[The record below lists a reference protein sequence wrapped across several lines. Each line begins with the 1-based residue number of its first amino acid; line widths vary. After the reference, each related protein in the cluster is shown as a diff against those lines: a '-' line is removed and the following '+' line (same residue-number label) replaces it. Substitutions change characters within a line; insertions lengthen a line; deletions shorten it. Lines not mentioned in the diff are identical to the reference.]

1 MSIARV
7 ATLLTLSGISL
18 LAEAGEAGGAATS
31 GWFWLALFSTLA
43 TVAAAGLALAM
54 RRRATDMSQLRDEA
68 RVEAERIRKT
78 IEGTNAVS
86 WEFDP
91 ASGLCTHVS
100 RQAELLLGFPL
111 SAWSQPGFW
120 RENLHPE
127 DRSFVVEFFR
137 AQTEL
142 GFDHELEY
150 RMLHADGQTVFVRDM
165 RTVHRKRDGTIDRI
179 SSLLI
184 NLSVHKATEAALEDS
199 EARFRSTFEQ
209 AAVGMAM
216 CSLAGRFTRVNRR
229 FSEITGYSEA
239 DLLQSEVRE
248 VADADEVGRFDAQL
262 ALLADGEREVVTHEM
277 RIRRR
282 DGLSVWVAVSVSVV
296 RALSRE
302 PSQYMVVI
310 EDISGRKQAE
320 AVLRESEA
328 RLRTI
333 VATLDEGIVMRSAA
347 GDVVFANDAVAA
359 IYGMT
364 PAQFASFRLESGQVT
379 YVYADGSTRSPESLP
394 PMQALKLRESV
405 TDMIAFR
412 LADGSVR
419 SLSVNSTPLL
429 REEDGSAYAVVSTV
443 TDMTD
448 RQRAEAELRLAASV
462 FDNSVEAIVVADAE
476 RHILRANRAFALVTG
491 FDTQEVVGRDLP
503 DVTGSRHETG
513 FFEGVWRT
521 IEREGFWQGEVWNTR
536 KNGKAFPEWLSVSAV
551 RDAEKR
557 ISHYVA
563 VFADITERKA
573 NEARI
578 AYLAHHDPLTGL
590 PNRALMQDRLQQS
603 LARAHRERRM
613 VGLLFLDLD
622 RFKMVNDSLGHQAGD
637 RLLQQVAERVR
648 TCVRDSDTICRQ
660 GGDEFIIVLN
670 DIQSTRAPARVAEK
684 ILNALTEPFDV
695 DTHRIGTSFSIGIA
709 VYPNDGRDAESLMK
723 NADTAM
729 YHAKESGRNTFRFF
743 TEAMNANAL
752 ERLQL
757 ENALRQAVERNELTL
772 YYQPQVSLR
781 DGTVVG
787 AEALLRWQ
795 HPQRGFVSPAR
806 FIPIAEESGLI
817 VPLGRWV
824 LREACRQARAWERQG
839 LPPIMMA
846 VNISPLQF
854 RRDNIVEMVR
864 QVLTETGHEPDRV
877 ELELTESLLMENAG
891 EVLTTIQQL
900 KSIGVR
906 LSIDD
911 FGTGYSSLSYLK
923 RFAVDRLKI
932 DQSFVRD
939 VPHDS
944 DDAAIVRAIIQLGEA
959 LKLDVI
965 AEGAETIAQVEFLRR
980 EGCAE
985 AQGYYWC
992 PPVPPGV
999 FESMLHRGTITP
1011 EADQPLLAAGSGL
1024 FAAAVAERS

>member
-1 MSIARV
+1 MYAVRRIPPALGFLTAAAPAFAGDTGHGAVWLWFSVIA
-7 ATLLTLSGISL
+7 SL
-18 LAEAGEAGGAATS
+18 AAA
-31 GWFWLALFSTLA
+31 LAL
-43 TVAAAGLALAM
+43 VAAIEA
-54 RRRATDMSQLRDEA
+54 RRRTAALKVLRDEA
-68 RVEAERIRKT
+68 RAEAERFRKT
-78 IEGTNAVS
+78 IEGTNAVA

-91 ASGLCTHVS
+91 ATGLCSYVS
-100 RQAELLLGFPL
+100 PQAELLLGFPL
-111 SAWSQPGFW
+111 NAWAQPGFW
-120 RENLHPE
+120 RENIHPD
-127 DRSFVVEFFR
+127 DRSFVIEFFR

-142 GFDHELEY
+142 GYDHELEY

-165 RTVHRKRDGTIDRI
+165 RTVHRKPDGGIDRI

-209 AAVGMAM
+209 AAVGIAM
-216 CSLAGRFTRVNRR
+216 CSLAGRYSRVNRR
-229 FSEITGYSEA
+229 FTEISGYSEA
-239 DLLQSEVRE
+239 DLLQMDFRE
-248 VADADEVGRFDAQL
+248 LLHPDDAPRVDAQL
-262 ALLADGEREVVTHEM
+262 VTLAGSEREVIALEI

-282 DGLSVWVAVSVSVV
+282 DGGLVWVAMTVSVV
-296 RALSRE
+296 RALSRD

-310 EDISGRKQAE
+310 EDISGRKQTE

-328 RLRTI
+328 RMRTI
-333 VATLDEGIVMRSAA
+333 VSSIDEGIVMRDAA
-347 GDVVFANDAVAA
+347 GDVVVCNDAVAQ
-359 IYGMT
+359 IYDIA
-364 PAQFASFRLESGQVT
+364 PDQIAKFRLDSGLIDFVF
-379 YVYADGSTRSPESLP
+379 ADGSARAPETLP
-394 PMQALKLRESV
+394 PMRALATGTPV
-405 TDMIAFR
+405 ADMVAFR
-412 LADGSVR
+412 AHDGEIRTLWVKS
-419 SLSVNSTPLL
+419 SPLQ
-429 REEDGSAYAVVSTV
+429 RDEDPFPHAVVTTI
-443 TDMTD
+443 TDMT
-448 RQRAEAELRLAASV
+448 QRLQAEAELRLAASV
-462 FDNSVEAIVVADAE
+462 FENSVEAIVVAGAD
-476 RHILRANRAFALVTG
+476 RNIVRANPAFSTVTG
-491 FDTQEVVGRDLP
+491 FDVREVIGLGLP

-513 FFEGVWRT
+513 FFEGVWRC
-521 IEREGFWQGEVWNTR
+521 IERDGFWQGEVWNTR
-536 KNGKAFPEWLSVSAV
+536 KNGKAFPAWLSISSV
-551 RDAEKR
+551 RDHDGQ

-563 VFADITERKA
+563 VFSDITERKA

-590 PNRALMQDRLQQS
+590 PNRALMQDRLSQS
-603 LARAHRERRM
+603 LARAHRERTM

-622 RFKMVNDSLGHQAGD
+622 RFKMINDSLGHHAGD

-670 DIQSTRAPARVAEK
+670 DMPNTRAPARVAEK
-684 ILNALTEPFDV
+684 ILGSLAEPFDV

-709 VYPNDGRDAESLMK
+709 VYPNDGRDPESLMK

-757 ENALRQAVERNELTL
+757 ESALRQALERNELTL
-772 YYQPQVSLR
+772 YYQPQVSLK
-781 DGTVVG
+781 DGMVVG

-795 HPQRGFVSPAR
+795 HPQRGFISPAR

-817 VPLGRWV
+817 VPIGRWV
-824 LREACRQARAWERQG
+824 LREACRQARAWEKQG

-846 VNISPLQF
+846 VNMSALQF
-854 RRDNIVEMVR
+854 RRDNVVAMVR
-864 QVLTETGHEPDRV
+864 EVLEETGHEPDRV

-891 EVLTTIQQL
+891 EVLSTIQQL
-900 KSIGVR
+900 KGLGVR

-939 VPHDS
+939 VPVDS

-980 EGCAE
+980 EGCTE

-999 FESMLHRGTITP
+999 FESMLHRGIITP
-1011 EADQPLLAAGSGL
+1011 EADRAMLS
-1024 FAAAVAERS
+1024 FS

>member
-1 MSIARV
+1 MHAVRHIPFAFGFLTAAAPAFASDAGSGAAVWIWISVLASLTAAIASVAAMEARRRSIA
-7 ATLLTLSGISL
+7 LK
-18 LAEAGEAGGAATS
+18 
-31 GWFWLALFSTLA
+31 
-43 TVAAAGLALAM
+43 
-54 RRRATDMSQLRDEA
+54 QLRDDA
-68 RVEAERIRKT
+68 RSEAERFRKT
-78 IEGTNAVS
+78 IEGTNAVA

-91 ASGLCTHVS
+91 VTGLCSYVS
-100 RQAELLLGFPL
+100 PQAELLLGFPL
-111 SAWSQPGFW
+111 SAWTQPGFW
-120 RENLHPE
+120 RENIHPE

-142 GFDHELEY
+142 GYDHELEY

-165 RTVHRKRDGTIDRI
+165 RTVHRRHDGGIDRI

-209 AAVGMAM
+209 AAVGIAM
-216 CSLAGRFTRVNRR
+216 CSLAGRYSRVNRR
-229 FSEITGYSEA
+229 FTEISGYSEA
-239 DLLQSEVRE
+239 DLLQMDLRE
-248 VADADEVGRFDAQL
+248 LVHPEDAQRFDALLMPL
-262 ALLADGEREVVTHEM
+262 AGSEREVITLEM

-282 DGLSVWVAVSVSVV
+282 DGSLVWVATTVSVV
-296 RALSRE
+296 RALSRD

-310 EDISGRKQAE
+310 EDISGRKQTE

-328 RLRTI
+328 RMRTI
-333 VATLDEGIVMRSAA
+333 VTSIDEGIVMRDAA
-347 GDVVFANDAVAA
+347 GDVVVCNDAVAQ
-359 IYGMT
+359 IYDIA
-364 PAQFASFRLESGQVT
+364 PERLPSFRLDSGLVEF
-379 YVYADGSTRSPESLP
+379 VFADGSARAAETLP
-394 PMQALKLRESV
+394 PLRALATGKPV
-405 TDMIAFR
+405 ADMVAFR
-412 LADGSVR
+412 ARNGEIR
-419 SLSVNSTPLL
+419 SLWAKSSPLL
-429 REEDGSAYAVVSTV
+429 RDEDPTPYAVVTTI
-443 TDMTD
+443 TDMT
-448 RQRAEAELRLAASV
+448 QRLQAEAELRLAASV
-462 FDNSVEAIVVADAE
+462 FENSVEAIVVAGAD
-476 RHILRANRAFALVTG
+476 RNIVRANPAFSTVTG
-491 FDTQEVVGRDLP
+491 FDVREVIGHSLP
-503 DVTGSRHETG
+503 DVTGGRHETG
-513 FFEGVWRT
+513 FFEGVWRS
-521 IEREGFWQGEVWNTR
+521 IERDGFWQGEVWNTR
-536 KNGKAFPEWLSVSAV
+536 KNGKAFPAWLSISSV
-551 RDAEKR
+551 RDQDGQ

-563 VFADITERKA
+563 VFSDITERKA

-590 PNRALMQDRLQQS
+590 PNRALMQDRLSQS
-603 LARAHRERRM
+603 LARAHRERTM

-622 RFKMVNDSLGHQAGD
+622 RFKMINDSLGHHAGD

-670 DIQSTRAPARVAEK
+670 DMPNTRAPARVAEK
-684 ILNALTEPFDV
+684 ILGSLAEPFDV

-709 VYPNDGRDAESLMK
+709 VYPNDGRDPESLMK

-757 ENALRQAVERNELTL
+757 ENALRQALERNELTL
-772 YYQPQVSLR
+772 YYQPQVSLK
-781 DGTVVG
+781 DGMVVG

-795 HPQRGFVSPAR
+795 HPQRGFISPAR

-817 VPLGRWV
+817 VPIGRWV

-846 VNISPLQF
+846 VNMSALQF
-854 RRDNIVEMVR
+854 RRDNVVAMVR
-864 QVLTETGHEPDRV
+864 EVLDETGHEPDRV

-891 EVLTTIQQL
+891 EVLSTIQQL
-900 KSIGVR
+900 KGLGVR

-939 VPHDS
+939 VPIDS

-999 FESMLHRGTITP
+999 FESMLHRGVITP
-1011 EADQPLLAAGSGL
+1011 EADRAMLSFG
-1024 FAAAVAERS
+1024 

>member
-1 MSIARV
+1 MHAVRHIP
-7 ATLLTLSGISL
+7 
-18 LAEAGEAGGAATS
+18 
-31 GWFWLALFSTLA
+31 
-43 TVAAAGLALAM
+43 LALASLTATAPAFASDAGGGAGM
-54 RRRATDMSQLRDEA
+54 WIWISVIAILMAALAIVVAIEARRRTETLKQLRDEA
-68 RVEAERIRKT
+68 RTEAERFRKT
-78 IEGTNAVS
+78 IEGTNAVA

-91 ASGLCTHVS
+91 TNNLCSYVS
-100 RQAELLLGFPL
+100 PQAELLLGFPL
-111 SAWSQPGFW
+111 NAWTQPGFW
-120 RENLHPE
+120 RENIHPE
-127 DRSFVVEFFR
+127 DRSFVIEFFR

-142 GFDHELEY
+142 GYDHELEY

-165 RTVHRKRDGTIDRI
+165 RTVHRKPDGSIDRI

-209 AAVGMAM
+209 AAVGIAM
-216 CSLAGRFTRVNRR
+216 CSLAGRYSRVNRR
-229 FSEITGYSEA
+229 FTEISGYSEA
-239 DLLQSEVRE
+239 DLLQMGFRE
-248 VADADEVGRFDAQL
+248 LVHADDAQRFDAQL
-262 ALLADGEREVVTHEM
+262 MPLAGSDREVITLEM

-282 DGLSVWVAVSVSVV
+282 DGSLVWVAMTVSVV
-296 RALSRE
+296 RALSRD

-310 EDISGRKQAE
+310 EDISGRKQTE

-328 RLRTI
+328 RMRTI
-333 VATLDEGIVMRSAA
+333 ISSLDEGIVMRNAA
-347 GDVVFANDAVAA
+347 GDVEVCNEAVAK

-364 PAQFASFRLESGQVT
+364 LAEFYRFRLDSGQIEFVF
-379 YVYADGSTRSPESLP
+379 ADGSQRAAETLP
-394 PMQALKLRESV
+394 PMLALAGDEPV
-405 TDMIAFR
+405 ADMIAFR
-412 LADGSVR
+412 NQDGEIR
-419 SLSVNSTPLL
+419 TLWTKSTPLH
-429 REEDGSAYAVVSTV
+429 REDDPRPYAVVTTV
-443 TDMTD
+443 TDMT
-448 RQRAEAELRLAASV
+448 QRLQGEAELRLAASV
-462 FDNSVEAIVVADAE
+462 FENSVEAIVVAGAD
-476 RHILRANRAFALVTG
+476 RNIVRVNPAFSTVTG
-491 FDTQEVVGRDLP
+491 FEVRDVIGHSLP

-513 FFEGVWRT
+513 FFEGVWRS
-521 IEREGFWQGEVWNTR
+521 IERDGFWQGEVWNTR
-536 KNGKAFPEWLSVSAV
+536 KNGKAFPAWLSISSV
-551 RDAEKR
+551 RDHDGL
-557 ISHYVA
+557 ISNYVA
-563 VFADITERKA
+563 VFSDITERKA

-590 PNRALMQDRLQQS
+590 PNRALMQDRLSQS
-603 LARAHRERRM
+603 LARAHRERTM

-622 RFKMVNDSLGHQAGD
+622 RFKMINDSLGHHAGD

-670 DIQSTRAPARVAEK
+670 DMPNTRAPARVAEK
-684 ILNALTEPFDV
+684 ILGSLAEPFDV

-709 VYPNDGRDAESLMK
+709 VYPNDGRDPESLMK

-772 YYQPQVSLR
+772 YYQPQVSLK
-781 DGTVVG
+781 DGMVVG

-795 HPQRGFVSPAR
+795 HPQRGFISPAR

-817 VPLGRWV
+817 VPIGRWV
-824 LREACRQARAWERQG
+824 LREACRQARAWEKQG

-846 VNISPLQF
+846 VNMSALQF
-854 RRDNIVEMVR
+854 RRDNVVAMVR
-864 QVLTETGHEPDRV
+864 EVLEETGHEPDRV

-891 EVLTTIQQL
+891 EVLSTIQQL
-900 KSIGVR
+900 KGLGVR

-939 VPHDS
+939 VPIDS

-980 EGCAE
+980 EGCSE

-999 FESMLHRGTITP
+999 FQSMLHRGIITP
-1011 EADQPLLAAGSGL
+1011 EADRAMLSIG
-1024 FAAAVAERS
+1024 